1 MHIFRKEMYNLDG
14 VTLMEKP
21 SFTMDQIIQS
31 SVAAKHFGAV
41 RKQAQITPVVILDNG
56 APDSVLM
63 NYVLFEQMFQRLQE
77 LEEKLLVERIERAE
91 TDPASIVS
99 VDDFFGSLE
108 ES

>member
-1 MHIFRKEMYNLDG
+1 MAILDG
-14 VTLMEKP
+14 ATLMEKP

-41 RKQAQITPVVILDNG
+41 RKKAQTAPVVILDNG

-63 NYVLFEQMFQRLQE
+63 NYILFEQMVQRLQE
-77 LEEKLLVERIERAE
+77 LEEKLLVERIERVE
-91 TDPASIVS
+91 VDPASVVP
-99 VDDFFGSLE
+99 VDDFFGSLK

>member
-1 MHIFRKEMYNLDG
+1 MG
-14 VTLMEKP
+14 GATVMEKP

-41 RKQAQITPVVILDNG
+41 RKQAQTAPVVILDNG

-63 NYVLFEQMFQRLQE
+63 NYILFEQMVQRLQE

-91 TDPASIVS
+91 VDPASVVP
-99 VDDFFGSLE
+99 VDDFFGSLK